1 MKYLSLMRF
10 MNQPIP
16 SKSISVYKEN
26 GVVFQPEERQE
37 VQVVIDASIFYDL
50 LLEEILEN
58 GYVVILQ
65 THILWEC

>member
-1 MKYLSLMRF
+1 MRF

-16 SKSISVYKEN
+16 SKSISVCKEN
-26 GVVFQPEERQE
+26 DFVFQLEERQE
-37 VQVVIDASIFYDL
+37 VQAVTDASIFYDL